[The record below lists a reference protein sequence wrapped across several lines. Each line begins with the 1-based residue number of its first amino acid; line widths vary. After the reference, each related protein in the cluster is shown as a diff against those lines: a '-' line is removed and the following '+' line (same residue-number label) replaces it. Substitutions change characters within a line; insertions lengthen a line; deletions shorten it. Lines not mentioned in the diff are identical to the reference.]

1 MLLLI
6 EKMMW
11 HEFDAPGFK
20 KIVGFSPQQ
29 SLSYKLTLI
38 KKNKKRQ
45 KKISWNCSRSRDEI
59 ENQFEFFF
67 FLANLDP
74 ISKSSPFFST
84 KLNFWLFQSPFWKA
98 SCKIKEK
105 APELITDKCVFY
117 VEKRQKYVR
126 LERRRIEEE
135 GKRKN

>member
-45 KKISWNCSRSRDEI
+45 KKK
-59 ENQFEFFF
+59 FM
-67 FLANLDP
+67 
-74 ISKSSPFFST
+74 
-84 KLNFWLFQSPFWKA
+84 KL
-98 SCKIKEK
+98 
-105 APELITDKCVFY
+105 
-117 VEKRQKYVR
+117 
-126 LERRRIEEE
+126 
-135 GKRKN
+135 